1 MRIMEDI
8 ALQNNINPPN
18 MDGYMLQKKF
28 EIMID
33 INNKK
38 MTNELSKIN
47 NVLSSLNE
55 EICRIKKQISGN
67 SQVVKAQSVAPEIQ
81 VEKNNAESVQNVN
94 KPKDNWPASRPRY
107 GDYKSDD
114 VSINKF
120 FYFGNK

>member
-1 MRIMEDI
+1 MEDI

-38 MTNELSKIN
+38 ISNELSKIN

>member
-1 MRIMEDI
+1 MEDI

-81 VEKNNAESVQNVN
+81 VEKNNVESAQNVN
-94 KPKDNWPASRPRY
+94 KPKDNWPASRPTH

>member
-1 MRIMEDI
+1 MEDI

-18 MDGYMLQKKF
+18 MNDYMLQKKF

-38 MTNELSKIN
+38 ISNELSKIN

-67 SQVVKAQSVAPEIQ
+67 SQAIKAVADVLPSE
-81 VEKNNAESVQNVN
+81 NASSSQDNN